1 MASPVT
7 AEEHSNTKSE
17 EGTTAFHKKR
27 SRRVSFAENTSVHI
41 FDRDEETPPDPNAPS
56 SPYEDLGFSDRDAKL
71 KQFFGNE
78 EDDNEDDDTDELG
91 PRSPFFRVVR
101 SPSSG
106 GSTIGSAT
114 SNDEDNFFG
123 LVSAKFIKRD
133 LSDSVTSNGNHDQTM
148 DSTSFS
154 MHFNS
159 IARSDSEADLK
170 TSTGVDHLSFE
181 EKTPTSSM
189 LLTLNKKPNF
199 QPDVSTSKFSI
210 DSQSNDM
217 SLVGE
222 YHNKYDYGK
231 LSISPASDAH
241 NDLHVVSHISVLKSP
256 LKDGKQFLANKENKS
271 DIMDFSY
278 VEDKT
283 KKAVK
288 DSFGINSSMES
299 LVETQSSPN
308 FKNMVFQADDIM
320 EMENK
325 SPLTGSITHFIDMQD
340 HMLLNDDSLYKSPG
354 TLTPFNQPSFLLT
367 QKHGG
372 SVSSLEKSISK
383 LRILEAFPF
392 SAALNAKLEN
402 SNSKSLLG
410 ISKMNPFITLNKNNK
425 SPQPNF
431 NNIIGSKTVDTCS
444 VLQNDS
450 IAPVPV
456 KNVES
461 RKRKTED
468 MMTEKIARIK
478 WSSRFLTETK
488 LLSHSVDKMNLHAI
502 DCLFDILE
510 KLQMSKT
517 YELLSNEIK
526 SHIQHK
532 RKMET
537 RLLLCKILHE
547 KAKLQ
552 LMHVKREKLLK
563 NKQSLAFGI
572 QESEALKL
580 KYSPQNL
587 LNAQVIHHQ
596 EGQIDNEKVTTL
608 SVAIKDTDKR
618 IQDLIQAFHISFKM
632 KQEVNPTDAVAFVNN
647 HLMKKTQCQIIRKD
661 LQLWVIEDLKS
672 SKDHHYL
679 VLNYLD
685 LMTQR
690 FIVISGVVTSI
701 SVSYILNETNIV
713 KSFND
718 MDALIAFRF
727 VFNVGLSTQKHID
740 HTSLAYETQM
750 NSSVLGNLVDVMEEI
765 QLARIELK
773 NLIHARFHVS
783 LDKHLHLELYF
794 FNSII
799 RKKATVTLNTSCLK
813 RGIYPSEILSCQ
825 IETQSQNSSSSSLSD
840 EITAEIKDLK
850 VGFLRI
856 LQLCK
861 CISQVIN
868 HSR

>member
-1 MASPVT
+1 MMIRM
-7 AEEHSNTKSE
+7 N
-17 EGTTAFHKKR
+17 
-27 SRRVSFAENTSVHI
+27 SVQGV
-41 FDRDEETPPDPNAPS
+41 R
-56 SPYEDLGFSDRDAKL
+56 
-71 KQFFGNE
+71 FFGWFGHRPPVE
-78 EDDNEDDDTDELG
+78 ALLVPLPPTMK
-91 PRSPFFRVVR
+91 
-101 SPSSG
+101 
-106 GSTIGSAT
+106 II
-114 SNDEDNFFG
+114 FFG
-123 LVSAKFIKRD
+123 PVSAKFIKSD
-133 LSDSVTSNGNHDQTM
+133 LSDSATSNGNHDQTM

-170 TSTGVDHLSFE
+170 TSTGGDVDHLSFD

-231 LSISPASDAH
+231 LSISPVSNAH

-256 LKDGKQFLANKENKS
+256 LKDGKQFLANKENMS

-283 KKAVK
+283 KNA
-288 DSFGINSSMES
+288 FGINSSMES

-320 EMENK
+320 EKENK

-367 QKHGG
+367 QKHAG
-372 SVSSLEKSISK
+372 SISSLEKSISK

-402 SNSKSLLG
+402 SNSKSLIG
-410 ISKMNPFITLNKNNK
+410 ISKMNPLITLNKNNK

-431 NNIIGSKTVDTCS
+431 NNIIGSKTVDTYG

-450 IAPVPV
+450 IAPLPV
-456 KNVES
+456 KNLES

-488 LLSHSVDKMNLHAI
+488 LLSPSVDKMNLHAI

-510 KLQMSKT
+510 ELQMSKT

-526 SHIQHK
+526 SQTILHPSSNIQHK
-532 RKMET
+532 RAMET
-537 RLLLCKILHE
+537 RLLLSKILHE

-552 LMHVKREKLLK
+552 LMHVKQEKLLK
-563 NKQSLAFGI
+563 NMQSLAFGI

-587 LNAQVIHHQ
+587 LNHQVIHHQ
-596 EGQIDNEKVTTL
+596 EGQINNEKVTTL

-618 IQDLIQAFHISFKM
+618 IQDLIQAFHIL

-690 FIVISGVVTSI
+690 FTVISGVVTRI

-713 KSFND
+713 KSFKD

-773 NLIHARFHVS
+773 NLIHARFHVF
-783 LDKHLHLELYF
+783 LDKHLYLELYF
-794 FNSII
+794 FNSIT
-799 RKKATVTLNTSCLK
+799 RKKATVTLDTSCLK

-840 EITAEIKDLK
+840 EITAEIKHLK

-856 LQLCK
+856 LHLCK
-861 CISQVIN
+861 CISHVISL
-868 HSR
+868 SR